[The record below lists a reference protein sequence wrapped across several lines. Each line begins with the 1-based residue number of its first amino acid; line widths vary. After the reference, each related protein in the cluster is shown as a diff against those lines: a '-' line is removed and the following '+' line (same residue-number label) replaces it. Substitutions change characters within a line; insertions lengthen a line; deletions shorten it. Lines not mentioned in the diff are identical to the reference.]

1 MIYLDSSALVRW
13 VVREPGWR
21 RLGDY
26 LRAHPTRVA
35 SRIVDIEVSR
45 AVARMPV
52 AGAGTRAAEVLDRL
66 IRLELDAPLAAIAAR
81 LSSLTLRTLDAIHLA
96 SALALIGE
104 MEAFVT
110 YDERLATA
118 ARAVGLQVAA
128 PGG

>member
-1 MIYLDSSALVRW
+1 
-13 VVREPGWR
+13 
-21 RLGDY
+21 
-26 LRAHPTRVA
+26 
-35 SRIVDIEVSR
+35 
-45 AVARMPV
+45 MPV
-52 AGAGTRAAEVLDRL
+52 AGAGARAAEVLDRL

-81 LSSLTLRTLDAIHLA
+81 LSPLTLRTLDAVHLA